1 MIRKKGL
8 PKREVFDLS
17 GKKLFD
23 SNEADFKHLSFDPE
37 TNNFMDTRYK
47 NIVKNILDPWGT
59 NYKGTTSVITV
70 KNKPPKKQT
79 FVYAPKPLQISYG
92 TSGNGGWE
100 IGSLSTGNTPVY
112 SEPSTT
118 DVYSSTTSNQ
128 NDTSSKRPLSYYE
141 QGYAEWER
149 RAEQA
154 YTSLTRNGTRTK
166 KNGAYVKG
174 STDEK
179 KNGILYSE
187 EQESLRQA
195 QKQMSWWREQ
205 ARKAGYTLK
214 KSNYE
219 TVTVSYRYQ

>member
-1 MIRKKGL
+1 
-8 PKREVFDLS
+8 
-17 GKKLFD
+17 
-23 SNEADFKHLSFDPE
+23 
-37 TNNFMDTRYK
+37 MDTRYK

-59 NYKGTTSVITV
+59 NDKGTTSVITV